1 MVLGPAELHRPNR
14 RRKQRNSPNL
24 GHWRWTVPIQIL
36 IADDHGVVR
45 KGLRILLESNRN
57 WRICAEATNGRKA
70 VEEAAKHQPDIAI
83 LDISMPELNGVEA
96 TRQIRQSCPHTEVII
111 LTMHESDVLLQESLN
126 AGAKGYLLK
135 EDADDYLA
143 SAVEALRQ
151 HRTYFSPKITKALS
165 GDGSPLT
172 LDEADRDV
180 PLNRLTSREKEVTQL
195 LTEGK
200 RNKEVAGVLGISV
213 KTVEAHRTRIMLKL
227 GIHSITGLVRYAI
240 RNKIIAE

>member
-1 MVLGPAELHRPNR
+1 MV
-14 RRKQRNSPNL
+14 
-24 GHWRWTVPIQIL
+24 TMPIQIL

-57 WRICAEATNGRKA
+57 WKICSEATNGRKA
-70 VEEAAKHQPDIAI
+70 VEEAVTLKPDIAI
-83 LDISMPELNGVEA
+83 LDISMPDLNGVEA
-96 TRQIRQSCPHTEVII
+96 TRQIREACPQTEVIM

-143 SAVEALRQ
+143 SAIEAVRQ
-151 HRTYFSPKITKALS
+151 HKTYFSPKITKALS
-165 GDGSPLT
+165 GDRGALS

-180 PLNRLTSREKEVTQL
+180 PLNRLTSREKEITQL

-200 RNKEVAGVLGISV
+200 TNKEVAGVLGISV

-240 RNKIIAE
+240 RNKIISG

>member
-1 MVLGPAELHRPNR
+1 MPL
-14 RRKQRNSPNL
+14 
-24 GHWRWTVPIQIL
+24 QIL

-45 KGLRILLESNRN
+45 KGLRILLETNRN

-70 VEEAAKHQPDIAI
+70 VEETVRCRPDIAI
-83 LDISMPELNGVEA
+83 LDISMPDLNGVEPA
-96 TRQIRQSCPHTEVII
+96 RQIRQLSPQTEVLI
-111 LTMHESDVLLQESLN
+111 LTMHESDVLLRESLN

-143 SAVEALRQ
+143 SAIEALRK
-151 HRTYFSPKITKALS
+151 HKTYFSPKIRKAMSGEGFSLS
-165 GDGSPLT
+165 V
-172 LDEADRDV
+172 DEADRDV

-200 RNKEVAGVLGISV
+200 SNKEVAVVLGISV

-227 GIHSITGLVRYAI
+227 GMRSITGLVRYAI

>member
-1 MVLGPAELHRPNR
+1 MPPL
-14 RRKQRNSPNL
+14 
-24 GHWRWTVPIQIL
+24 QIL

-45 KGLRILLESNRN
+45 KGLRILLETNRN
-57 WRICAEATNGRKA
+57 WRICAEATNGRMA
-70 VEEAAKHQPDIAI
+70 VEEAVHCRPDIAI
-83 LDISMPELNGVEA
+83 LDISMPDLNGVEA
-96 TRQIRQSCPHTEVII
+96 TRQIRQLSPQTEVLI
-111 LTMHESDVLLQESLN
+111 LTMHESDVLLRESLN

-143 SAVEALRQ
+143 SAIEALRK
-151 HRTYFSPKITKALS
+151 HKTYFSPKITKAMS
-165 GDGSPLT
+165 GERFSHDV
-172 LDEADRDV
+172 DEADRDV

-200 RNKEVAGVLGISV
+200 SNKEVASVLGISV

-240 RNKIIAE
+240 RNKIIPE